1 MCGINI
7 INGLAVVN
15 RVERQPR
22 GSSVSPSGNGGTKKA
37 PDPGGSE
44 AFNQG
49 DTKIILD
56 RSVDVLPGLCQCSFQ
71 SILVMCQVVVVVRN
85 GHEEIRMMVE
95 VVDGTYVVKYDDV
108 SAFDLD
114 QVVVDCILEDL
125 TLKDVLIPVTVSF
138 LFSHGV
144 AIHVKRIVH
153 HCGDS

>member
-1 MCGINI
+1 VCGTNI
-7 INGLAVVN
+7 IKGLAVVN

-56 RSVDVLPGLCQCSFQ
+56 RSVYVLPGLGQRTFQ
-71 SILVMCQVVVVVRN
+71 SILVMCQVVVVVRD

-95 VVDGTYVVKYDDV
+95 VVDGAYVVKYDDV

-114 QVVVDCILEDL
+114 QVMVECILEDL
-125 TLKDVLIPVTVSF
+125 ALKDILIPVTVAF
-138 LFSHGV
+138 LFSHGI

-153 HCGDS
+153 HIGDS